1 MPRAKYWRAQ
11 DKRLA
16 MNANLLI
23 YKRVKNLPTHGF
35 LARHFLGTETQ
46 AVRIHQYG

>member
-1 MPRAKYWRAQ
+1 MPRAKYWQVQ

-16 MNANLLI
+16 IDANLLI
-23 YKRVKNLPTHGF
+23 YNRVKNLPTHGF
-35 LARHFLGTETQ
+35 LTRHFSGTESQ